1 MSSQD
6 GHPSNNAETS
16 RRGFSELYTFL
27 RDAFQQRGLVSI
39 PPEVLQLFK
48 QCPLQDI
55 ECPDIAS
62 FAKLFEGTRS
72 SNRFR
77 LEANSFIYTVQ
88 ILFHL
93 RPNLVQERVL
103 HSLMVSVRLLKDEEE
118 ATRQLS
124 ELAGRAIDRF
134 AVAKKRA
141 TISNKLIPWLLKH
154 FSQDSTTVRL
164 KVMAAQFL
172 FHLLQG
178 DAEAKNI
185 LSSCPPRDRCS
196 LGRSITASSHFHL
209 RILAVNILRE
219 ISLANIDV
227 RLFWS
232 PDLLGNNDP
241 RPPSSFIAD
250 VQWLH
255 DTVKYLRDVD
265 NRQTISDESRAR
277 THQILSLRAG
287 SLVLSDVTSKMLV
300 TVSERLLFIIPA
312 HQNRP
317 LQILEIPLI
326 VNMEY
331 HRSEGTVTRLG
342 NTVAEAELQLQ
353 LQNAG
358 FYILNGWKSAIDQVN
373 LHFATDEDCI
383 GFCQAMAGSLKSISA
398 DIQTLAI
405 EQLDV
410 DMAGSRPRPK
420 KQSRAAM
427 IDLSQDAV
435 VGGDT
440 QVILN
445 RPQAPHKVSTS
456 LRIDMSATSESSIS
470 PVSPLG
476 AKAEEAVPGYPKE
489 DKEDSSHDNQQV
501 QKELHQNA
509 DGEAGTG
516 SRTVEITEDS
526 DSIRRA
532 SDMKKSPE
540 KSTAPADPGST
551 SQENIIAQT
560 TGAHLPQQTQHYRPA
575 KTKIRSP
582 VQTPNPQHLA
592 QNALQHSVEG
602 LITTTLPH
610 TEPTTPSQ
618 EISHSIPP
626 EARNDA
632 PRPPLPALAN
642 LGKKM
647 AAKPDSMKQA
657 ATSALPDVRKQ
668 NEASRSRTSRS
679 HSKSLRAKNT
689 VPVGEAAV
697 DWDEHLRTDQDDKDH
712 SNVSETSKTGKPRS
726 TRNGTK
732 KTAGTKTASKPP
744 PSRKKGPKKDNIRG
758 KRLEAAAAS
767 ATLASTRPRRT
778 AANVSYIEQSEQE
791 EQSQR
796 TIGETKDMDIS
807 VRRRQTSAVGS
818 SPSMGNDPNHH
829 QRASVDDQKQVGA
842 KGGAGAELGDPPT
855 ATNVAVEVS
864 RSLEDLPATDQ
875 LGTKAEMKD
884 SKKGASDLMRQSHH
898 NQNDGDGKLD
908 YDLPQQTGMVE
919 VEVVDDSHPMDK
931 QKLAEIPGNAS
942 KSFGSAL
949 KDVMKESGIQPI
961 EAPLVVEARKKP
973 FGDKSAFVNSVKSAL
988 KQTPKGH
995 KIQSTRPDTTRQAQT
1010 ASTTKQGSNS
1020 ATRRG
1025 QANEILQSAQLSDQ
1039 TRMEESSSRQTVEG
1053 RVNLAAMQ
1061 PTTNAFMPKATPEQY
1076 KRLSEAPTGVHQ
1088 RPSDINQSGPT
1099 KNSVPH
1105 EIDHKTTPN
1114 SAPVF
1119 AKQQPLAEADSPA
1132 LIMPLSPA
1140 LLVDKLRPPAEAE
1153 SSTAILP
1160 PDHTPSIANEMQM
1173 PKARNAALFPS
1184 SSNKAA
1190 DVGNDGR
1197 KRSASPAAERP
1208 LHVKRARKTDPGSGK
1223 NQVINKTTQKSDL
1236 KPQLTASI
1244 PGHGPSTT
1252 PRSSEPS
1259 TQQNR
1264 NIIPND
1270 RALGTA
1276 RMQHTQQPADRRG
1289 TQVTCPG
1296 VMATETSTKL
1306 VESKAQTPRR
1316 SVGLSYL
1323 PDHPDHPNH
1332 SDHPDHPDHSDLPDI
1347 PDIPDDR
1354 LHRKE
1359 QIIVFSAKGPR
1370 NQGTIS
1376 SDRRA
1381 HDLGQGN
1388 SVPTETGKH
1397 LAFKNLH
1404 SGSRIAG
1411 PTKRKIPPQFR
1422 LFRGDAKRK
1431 VDFLV
1436 SDPESTD
1443 DGLHLDEESVEDA
1456 APAPAILDVGT
1467 GKSASQTS
1475 KVDENGSPRLNVLRP
1490 SQIFSLPH
1498 DFRTLD
1504 DSADLEESV
1513 GTASAFE
1520 TPESEG
1526 LKSNGSAGFG
1536 LKTAVSNYA
1545 AANAQMIGKM
1555 KNSPTRASIGV
1566 GKFLDH
1572 NFPQASKNIE
1582 IKVFKASNSLDEV
1595 APKRVPRRTK
1605 PTDQFHHERNSD
1617 PLTVSVL
1624 HGRLN
1629 DTTPTLQ
1636 DKTPLFDIDQLN
1648 VSVANEQ
1655 LDSAASARVR
1665 RLRSSTP
1672 SSPHWEAPEVIASPP
1687 SFNTRLDKMIMPPPS
1702 RKEQNISVRGKE
1714 QERELYLQREQSTLI
1729 DAETT
1734 LVDVEA
1740 SEEEKHLSSPQAQQ
1754 LSSPSSSPSEEEDAS
1769 VPSSQQVPSKNL
1781 HVDRRFWNEKLAETQ
1796 QTVTEILEQI
1806 SQKLLLRFSNAEQG
1820 IRFKID
1826 HYHYG
1831 GYKILNNFVEQFDDR
1846 VTQEKALASPR
1857 VTAYRKLLDDAICRL
1872 QQAKG
1877 SSRAG
1882 PSLHDLEKSR
1892 SKRSEYVLAN
1902 LEKFAV
1908 THSS

>member
-1 MSSQD
+1 M
-6 GHPSNNAETS
+6 ETS

-55 ECPDIAS
+55 DCPDIAS

-124 ELAGRAIDRF
+124 ELAGRKIDRF

-141 TISNKLIPWLLKH
+141 IISNKLIPWLLKH
-154 FSQDSTTVRL
+154 FSQDSTIVRL

-178 DAEAKNI
+178 DAEAKTI
-185 LSSCPPRDRCS
+185 LRFCPPRDRCS
-196 LGRSITASSHFHL
+196 LGRSITASSHFPV
-209 RILAVNILRE
+209 RILAVNLLRE
-219 ISLANIDV
+219 ISLADIDV

-250 VQWLH
+250 VQWLD

-331 HRSEGTVTRLG
+331 HRSDGTVTRFD

-353 LQNAG
+353 LHNAG
-358 FYILNGWKSAIDQVN
+358 FYILNGCKSAIDQVN
-373 LHFATDEDCI
+373 LRFVTDEDCN
-383 GFCQAMAGSLKSISA
+383 GFCQAMAGSLKKISA
-398 DIQTLAI
+398 GVQTSAI

-410 DMAGSRPRPK
+410 DIVGIRPRPK
-420 KQSRAAM
+420 KQSRAVM
-427 IDLSQDAV
+427 IELSQDAV
-435 VGGDT
+435 VSGDT
-440 QVILN
+440 QVLS
-445 RPQAPHKVSTS
+445 RTPQAPHRVSTS

-470 PVSPLG
+470 PISLPST
-476 AKAEEAVPGYPKE
+476 KAEEAVPGYPKE
-489 DKEDSSHDNQQV
+489 DNEDPSHDNQQV

-509 DGEAGTG
+509 GGEAGTG
-516 SRTVEITEDS
+516 SRTVEIAEDS
-526 DSIRRA
+526 GSMRRA

-540 KSTAPADPGST
+540 KSIAPADPAST
-551 SQENIIAQT
+551 SQESIIAYT
-560 TGAHLPQQTQHYRPA
+560 TGGHLPQQTQHRRPT
-575 KTKIRSP
+575 KSKIRSP
-582 VQTPNPQHLA
+582 VQTPNLQHLA

-602 LITTTLPH
+602 SITTILHH
-610 TEPTTPSQ
+610 TEPTARSQ
-618 EISHSIPP
+618 ETSHSK
-626 EARNDA
+626 AAQASNDA
-632 PRPPLPALAN
+632 PPPPLPTLAN

-647 AAKPDSMKQA
+647 APKPDSMKQA
-657 ATSALPDVRKQ
+657 ASSALPDVRKQ

-679 HSKSLRAKNT
+679 HSKPLRAKNT
-689 VPVGEAAV
+689 VTVGEAAV
-697 DWDEHLRTDQDDKDH
+697 DWDEDLRTDQDDKDH
-712 SNVSETSKTGKPRS
+712 SKVSETSKTGKPRS

-732 KTAGTKTASKPP
+732 KTAGTKTASKHP
-744 PSRKKGPKKDNIRG
+744 PSRKKGPKKDNINGERS
-758 KRLEAAAAS
+758 EAAAAS

-807 VRRRQTSAVGS
+807 ARRRQTSAVAS
-818 SPSMGNDPNHH
+818 SPSMDNDPNHH
-829 QRASVDDQKQVGA
+829 QTVSVDDQEQVGA
-842 KGGAGAELGDPPT
+842 KCGAGAELGDPPADT
-855 ATNVAVEVS
+855 EVVVEVS
-864 RSLEDLPATDQ
+864 RSLEGLPATDQ

-898 NQNDGDGKLD
+898 NQNDGDDKPD
-908 YDLPQQTGMVE
+908 HDLPQHTGTVE

-931 QKLAEIPGNAS
+931 QKLAEVLGNAS
-942 KSFGSAL
+942 KSFGSVL
-949 KDVMKESGIQPI
+949 KDVMKESGMQPI
-961 EAPLVVEARKKP
+961 EAPLVEAKKKP
-973 FGDKSAFVNSVKSAL
+973 FGDKPAFVNSVKSAL

-995 KIQSTRPDTTRQAQT
+995 KIQSSRPGTTKQAQT

-1025 QANEILQSAQLSDQ
+1025 QANEILQSARLSDQ
-1039 TRMEESSSRQTVEG
+1039 TRMEESTSRQTLEG
-1053 RVNLAAMQ
+1053 RVNLAVVQ
-1061 PTTNAFMPKATPEQY
+1061 PTTNASMPKATPERS
-1076 KRLSEAPTGVHQ
+1076 KRLSKAPTGVHQ
-1088 RPSDINQSGPT
+1088 RPSDINQSSPT
-1099 KNSVPH
+1099 KDSVLY
-1105 EIDHKTTPN
+1105 ENDHKTTPN

-1119 AKQQPLAEADSPA
+1119 AKQQPWVEDDSPA

-1140 LLVDKLRPPAEAE
+1140 PLVDKRRPSAEAG
-1153 SSTAILP
+1153 SSAVILP
-1160 PDHTPSIANEMQM
+1160 PDRTPSIANEISI
-1173 PKARNAALFPS
+1173 PKPRNAALFPS
-1184 SSNKAA
+1184 SSNKEA

-1197 KRSASPAAERP
+1197 KRSASPAAERR
-1208 LHVKRARKTDPGSGK
+1208 HVKRARKTDPVSGR
-1223 NQVINKTTQKSDL
+1223 NQVVNKATQRSDL
-1236 KPQLTASI
+1236 TPQLTASI
-1244 PGHGPSTT
+1244 PGHGLSTT

-1259 TQQNR
+1259 IQPNR
-1264 NIIPND
+1264 NIVPSD

-1276 RMQHTQQPADRRG
+1276 RMQRTQQPADRSG

-1296 VMATETSTKL
+1296 VMATESSTKL

-1316 SVGLSYL
+1316 GMGLTYL
-1323 PDHPDHPNH
+1323 PDHPDH
-1332 SDHPDHPDHSDLPDI
+1332 PDI

-1354 LHRKE
+1354 LHRKA
-1359 QIIVFSAKGPR
+1359 QIIVFSARGPR

-1381 HDLGQGN
+1381 HNQGQSN

-1404 SGSRIAG
+1404 SESRIAG
-1411 PTKRKIPPQFR
+1411 PTKRKIPSQFR

-1443 DGLHLDEESVEDA
+1443 DGLDLDEESIEDVA
-1456 APAPAILDVGT
+1456 LAPAILDLET

-1475 KVDENGSPRLNVLRP
+1475 KVDENGSPRLNVPRP
-1490 SQIFSLPH
+1490 SQISNLPH

-1504 DSADLEESV
+1504 DSADLEESI

-1536 LKTAVSNYA
+1536 LKTAVSHYA
-1545 AANAQMIGKM
+1545 AANAQMIVKM
-1555 KNSPTRASIGV
+1555 KNPPRRASIGV

-1572 NFPQASKNIE
+1572 SFPQASKNIE

-1595 APKRVPRRTK
+1595 GPKRVPRKTK
-1605 PTDQFHHERNSD
+1605 PTDQFHHERDSD

-1624 HGRLN
+1624 QGRLN
-1629 DTTPTLQ
+1629 DTTSALQ

-1672 SSPHWEAPEVIASPP
+1672 SSPEREALDVIASPP
-1687 SFNTRLDKMIMPPPS
+1687 SFNTRLGKMIMPPPS

-1714 QERELYLQREQSTLI
+1714 QERELYLRREQSTLI

-1734 LVDVEA
+1734 LVDAEA
-1740 SEEEKHLSSPQAQQ
+1740 SEEEKRLSSPQAQQ
-1754 LSSPSSSPSEEEDAS
+1754 LSSPSSSPSEEDDAP

-1781 HVDRRFWNEKLAETQ
+1781 HVDRKFWNEKLAETQ

-1846 VTQEKALASPR
+1846 VTQEKALPSPR
-1857 VTAYRKLLDDAICRL
+1857 VNAYRKLLDDAICRL

-1892 SKRSEYVLAN
+1892 SRRSEYVLAN
-1902 LEKFAV
+1902 LEKFAA
-1908 THSS
+1908 THAS